1 MLIFDWDIVKLADFI
16 AKKFIFKL
24 KTSESKN
31 VLLEPHPDIEKITIS
46 IGIAIWELDDDV
58 DQIFVKADKA
68 LYTAKNQG
76 RNRVMVYK
84 KS

>member
-1 MLIFDWDIVKLADFI
+1 M
-16 AKKFIFKL
+16 
-24 KTSESKN
+24 
-31 VLLEPHPDIEKITIS
+31 HPDIEKIAIS

-76 RNRVMVYK
+76 RNRVIVYK